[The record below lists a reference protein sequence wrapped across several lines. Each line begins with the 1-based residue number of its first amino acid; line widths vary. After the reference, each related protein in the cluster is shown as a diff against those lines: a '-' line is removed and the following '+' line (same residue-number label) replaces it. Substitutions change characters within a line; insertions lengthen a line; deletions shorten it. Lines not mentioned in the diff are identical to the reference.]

1 MKAVKSV
8 NLKEQHTHAIKLK
21 ILSKYIIFLGPT
33 SATKVLFSRRNIGFI
48 GLISAG
54 ILYNK
59 LKQKTKITLKISK
72 SQKKKWKMAP
82 KNSHAYSGILVQ
94 EKTFLDLQC

>member
-21 ILSKYIIFLGPT
+21 ILSKHIIFLGPT
-33 SATKVLFSRRNIGFI
+33 SANKVLFSRRNIGFI

-54 ILYNK
+54 ILYSK

-72 SQKKKWKMAP
+72 SQKKWKMAP
-82 KNSHAYSGILVQ
+82 KNSHAYSEILVQ
-94 EKTFLDLQC
+94 ERTFLDLQC